1 MSKANGKFIVGG
13 FVVMLGAAVGVAQV
27 YLPYYSPQSE
37 KRRDQNT
44 LGKEQKE
51 VSHRSGPESPRTA
64 LSLSRDTRW
73 KAYSG
78 APKKKKKEK
87 KTTK

>member
-51 VSHRSGPESPRTA
+51 AEIERRRRFIE
-64 LSLSRDTRW
+64 
-73 KAYSG
+73 KAKREG
-78 APKKKKKEK
+78 GKAPGSMWGNMKKGGGGGEK
-87 KTTK
+87 